1 MTDNITPRRIEW
13 AGPSNY
19 TVVLDEDG
27 VMLRPGAALEECEV
41 DQLLAV
47 IAEAKRTRD
56 AKAAR
61 TPEAPPRS
69 EWAEIRIDS
78 AARRIEH
85 AVRKAIDNET
95 QPF

>member
-1 MTDNITPRRIEW
+1 MSHITPRRIEW
-13 AGPSNY
+13 TGPSNY

-41 DQLLAV
+41 DALLEV

-56 AKAAR
+56 ARSAR
-61 TPEAPPRS
+61 TPEPPPRS
-69 EWAEIRIDS
+69 DYADARIDH
-78 AARRIEH
+78 AARRVER
-85 AVRKAIDNET
+85 AVLKAIHNEI

>member
-1 MTDNITPRRIEW
+1 MSHIAPRRIEW
-13 AGPSNY
+13 TGPSGHA
-19 TVVLDEDG
+19 VILDEDG

-41 DQLLAV
+41 DALLEV

-56 AKAAR
+56 ARSAR

-69 EWAEIRIDS
+69 EYADLRIDN
-78 AARRIEH
+78 ATRRVER
-85 AVRKAIDNET
+85 AVLKAINNEI